1 MKELFT
7 GLLSVSL
14 SGSLIIGIVLLL
26 RLAFKKAPKALI
38 CLLWG
43 VVILRLLLPFR
54 VESPISLR
62 PRSAAGSSIRRRMT

>member
-43 VVILRLLLPFR
+43 GCDPQITAA
-54 VESPISLR
+54 IS
-62 PRSAAGSSIRRRMT
+62 G